1 MEEEKCKETPFVD
14 FGRKTQFSVKNAMG
28 DTKSAVPILK
38 ERGQKWFPVSDY
50 GECSGWVQQHFT
62 CIKNGII
69 PVLGMETFVNNYRFS
84 VSEDD
89 ATNVSVFKYGE
100 NEEWEKKPSEISDD
114 ELDWSQID
122 FPIDIF
128 ARTLDGYRNV
138 ICIHND
144 AQINGVE
151 KRPRTT
157 DSFLKTHGKG
167 VVALMPTP
175 YSEISSFIYNGD
187 GQSALKKYEFYKS
200 VFDDVL
206 IEIPLLED
214 EDYREINANVI
225 GFCQKNGIKMV
236 PVINS
241 HYDTI
246 DDEDAFP
253 IFQRCGA
260 LRGGMS
266 YEVDHAPHMYMKTRE
281 EVLDT
286 FHRFHE
292 SEVFTQEVM
301 DGLLK
306 SLDDL
311 CESFTALE
319 LDTSPKTPHFEN
331 SDIELREHAWEGF
344 HKCGF
349 DDKPNAQVYKDRL
362 EYELK
367 NIIGAGFADYF
378 ILIERMFNWY
388 KNEKHWL
395 SSTGRG
401 SASGSLVL
409 RCLGVTKI
417 DPVHHNLLFERFLDA
432 SRLDEIVNKGGKV
445 SGADFPDVD
454 NDVESVHKEE
464 VKDYFA
470 NVYGKDNICSVGTV
484 GYLHVKSTLKEL
496 GRVYGID
503 DKIINEI
510 TTKGLEGFEAEDDG
524 LPLDELCNKFPKLK
538 AFLDEHPQLA
548 GVFKK
553 LQGTINCWGVH
564 AGGILISDKPL
575 TDQLPVRVNKGKLAS
590 CWSEGLNG
598 RELGEMGFLKLDLLA
613 IETLDIIEDALEL
626 VNLSRFRVNLP
637 KITFD
642 EIMGIM
648 IEKEPPEVLSR
659 IDKGRNQGVFQFE
672 TPLALRV
679 CSEMRGIRN
688 FDDIASLSTLMR
700 PAALQNKFPDKYGRR
715 RDGEEEYFI
724 PDCMKPFIEK
734 EYGMPIFQEGAY
746 FFGMYL
752 AGMDKVLAYRWM
764 KALYKNKIHG
774 QKDID
779 YWHDKFVGGC
789 LKKIKHEEYDI
800 EFDNGE
806 TKHFTEFDKL
816 KCSDGQEHTVKE
828 IVEKNLEIDETQI
841 V

>member
-1 MEEEKCKETPFVD
+1 MEEAGKDTPFVD

-28 DTKSAVPILK
+28 DTKSAVSILK

-62 CIKNGII
+62 CVKNGIV
-69 PVLGMETFVNNYRFS
+69 PVLGLETFVNNYRFS
-84 VSEDD
+84 VDEGD
-89 ATNVSVFKYGE
+89 AGE
-100 NEEWEKKPSEISDD
+100 VKVAKHGESEEWERKTSEVSDD

-128 ARTLDGYRNV
+128 ARTLDGYTNC

-144 AQINGVE
+144 AQINGVD

-157 DSFLKTHGKG
+157 DAFLKAHGKG
-167 VVALMPTP
+167 IVALMPTP
-175 YSEISSFIYNGD
+175 YSEISSLVFNGD
-187 GQSALKKYEFYKS
+187 EREALRKCEFYKS
-200 VFDDVL
+200 VFDDVYV
-206 IEIPLLED
+206 EIPLLED
-214 EDYREINANVI
+214 EDYREINATTI
-225 GFCQKNGIKMV
+225 RFCQKNGIKMV
-236 PVINS
+236 PVVNA
-241 HYDTI
+241 HYDSP

-253 IFQRCGA
+253 IFQKCGA
-260 LRGGMS
+260 LRGGMY
-266 YEVDHAPHMYMKTRE
+266 YEVDHAPHMHMKTKE

-292 SEVFTQEVM
+292 SKVFTQEVM
-301 DGLLK
+301 DGLLR
-306 SLDDL
+306 SLDEL
-311 CESFTALE
+311 CESFTTLE

-331 SDIELREHAWEGF
+331 SDNELREHAWNGF
-344 HKCGF
+344 HKYGF
-349 DDKPNAQVYKDRL
+349 DKKPNVDVYKERL

-388 KNEKHWL
+388 KDEKHWL

-401 SASGSLVL
+401 SASGSFVL
-409 RCLGVTKI
+409 RCLGITKI
-417 DPVHHNLLFERFLDA
+417 DPVYHNLLFERFLDA

-445 SGADFPDVD
+445 TGGDYPDVD
-454 NDVESVHKEE
+454 NDVESLHKEE
-464 VKDYFA
+464 VKEYFA
-470 NVYGKDNICSVGTV
+470 EQYGRDNICSVGTV

-503 DKIINEI
+503 DKVINEL
-510 TTKGLEGFEAEDDG
+510 TTKGMEDFEADDDG
-524 LPLDELCNKFPKLK
+524 LPLDELCDKFPKLK
-538 AFLDEHPQLA
+538 AFLDEYPQLA

-575 TDQLPVRVNKGKLAS
+575 TTQLPVRVNKGKLAS

-613 IETLDIIEDALEL
+613 IETLDIIDDALKL
-626 VNLSRFRVNLP
+626 VNQTRFRMNEP
-637 KITFD
+637 EITFD
-642 EIMGIM
+642 EIMDIM
-648 IEKEPPEVLSR
+648 VNEKEPVVLER
-659 IDKGRNQGVFQFE
+659 IGNGENQGVFQFE

-679 CSEMRGIRN
+679 CKEMRGIRN

-724 PDCMKPFIEK
+724 PDCMKPFIDK

-746 FFGMYL
+746 FFGMYM
-752 AGMDKVLAYRWM
+752 AGWDKVSSYKFM
-764 KALYKNKIHG
+764 KKLYKGYLKSLEDKELWR
-774 QKDID
+774 QKFIN
-779 YWHDKFVGGC
+779 GC
-789 LKKIKHEEYDI
+789 LAKIKHEEYDI
-800 EFDNGE
+800 EFEDG
-806 TKHFTEFDKL
+806 TIRHFTEYDKL
-816 KCSDGQEHTVKE
+816 KCVDGQEHTVKE
-828 IVEKNLEIDETQI
+828 IVENNLEVDG
-841 V
+841 

>member
-1 MEEEKCKETPFVD
+1 M
-14 FGRKTQFSVKNAMG
+14 
-28 DTKSAVPILK
+28 I
-38 ERGQKWFPVSDY
+38 
-50 GECSGWVQQHFT
+50 
-62 CIKNGII
+62 
-69 PVLGMETFVNNYRFS
+69 
-84 VSEDD
+84 
-89 ATNVSVFKYGE
+89 
-100 NEEWEKKPSEISDD
+100 
-114 ELDWSQID
+114 
-122 FPIDIF
+122 
-128 ARTLDGYRNV
+128 
-138 ICIHND
+138 
-144 AQINGVE
+144 
-151 KRPRTT
+151 
-157 DSFLKTHGKG
+157 
-167 VVALMPTP
+167 
-175 YSEISSFIYNGD
+175 
-187 GQSALKKYEFYKS
+187 
-200 VFDDVL
+200 VFDD
-206 IEIPLLED
+206 IKEIIKNED
-214 EDYREINANVI
+214 E
-225 GFCQKNGIKMV
+225 
-236 PVINS
+236 
-241 HYDTI
+241 
-246 DDEDAFP
+246 P
-253 IFQRCGA
+253 IHLAG
-260 LRGGMS
+260 
-266 YEVDHAPHMYMKTRE
+266 VVVH
-281 EVLDT
+281 
-286 FHRFHE
+286 
-292 SEVFTQEVM
+292 
-301 DGLLK
+301 
-306 SLDDL
+306 
-311 CESFTALE
+311 
-319 LDTSPKTPHFEN
+319 N
-331 SDIELREHAWEGF
+331 SDFQSNAKEG
-344 HKCGF
+344 
-349 DDKPNAQVYKDRL
+349 
-362 EYELK
+362 
-367 NIIGAGFADYF
+367 
-378 ILIERMFNWY
+378 
-388 KNEKHWL
+388 
-395 SSTGRG
+395 
-401 SASGSLVL
+401 
-409 RCLGVTKI
+409 
-417 DPVHHNLLFERFLDA
+417 
-432 SRLDEIVNKGGKV
+432 
-445 SGADFPDVD
+445 
-454 NDVESVHKEE
+454 
-464 VKDYFA
+464 VKDFFA
-470 NVYGKDNICSVGTV
+470 EHYGRDNICSVGTV

-642 EIMGIM
+642 EIMDIM

-715 RDGEEEYFI
+715 RDGEEDYFI

-816 KCSDGQEHTVKE
+816 KCIDGQEHTVKE